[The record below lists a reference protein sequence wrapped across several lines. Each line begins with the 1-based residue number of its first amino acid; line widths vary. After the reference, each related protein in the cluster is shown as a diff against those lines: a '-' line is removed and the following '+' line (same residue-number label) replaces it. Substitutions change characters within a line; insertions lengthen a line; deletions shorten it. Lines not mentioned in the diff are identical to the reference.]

1 MQTACAAKWLPL
13 RVLVVMPCIEPLRAP
28 PVKPGKLT
36 PSALPNRA
44 VIIPVQNSSTLPNC
58 AMSMLTP
65 LASEIVKVE
74 DLAHEA
80 RRFRTILWSFER
92 NMDLL
97 FRDTGLNVEVDHE
110 RLAQAFARWRQAF
123 DEARYL
129 AETDRRDFVIFAAG
143 LMLKELIAAQP
154 LKTIPA
160 QDLAGLALGHDH
172 RLKRWPEGYA
182 YTSLLPVGCRRRAE
196 GNRPRR
202 TQLRA
207 PRADD
212 AAFWDS
218 FRENSLESPAM
229 AVAFFDLVCGE
240 DPNWDAPDVPWL
252 RHVVGRGQA
261 LESAAQT
268 RKVTGDSL

>member
-1 MQTACAAKWLPL
+1 MQ
-13 RVLVVMPCIEPLRAP
+13 
-28 PVKPGKLT
+28 
-36 PSALPNRA
+36 
-44 VIIPVQNSSTLPNC
+44 
-58 AMSMLTP
+58 TP

-97 FRDTGLNVEVDHE
+97 FRDTGLNAEVDHE
-110 RLAQAFARWRQAF
+110 KLAQAFAKWRLAF

-154 LKTIPA
+154 LKTAPVHDVA
-160 QDLAGLALGHDH
+160 AWPEGADH

-182 YTSLLPVGCRRRAE
+182 YTSYCLSVAAAVLKEMGRE
-196 GNRPRR
+196 DLNS
-202 TQLRA
+202 TQ
-207 PRADD
+207 RADE

-218 FRENSLESPAM
+218 FRENSLESPAT

-240 DPNWDAPDVPWL
+240 NPNWDAPDVPWL
-252 RHVVGRGQA
+252 RQVIGRGHA
-261 LESAAQT
+261 IESAA
-268 RKVTGDSL
+268 RKLQLPTSPS